1 MFLGEWATLWVSKFE
16 YVKILN
22 NKSKLM
28 FQSSLIVHL
37 VTFLYLLL
45 RTSSS
50 GMCESEDVLSNA
62 WQEEIKKKNLPRMS
76 VFVV

>member
-1 MFLGEWATLWVSKFE
+1 
-16 YVKILN
+16 
-22 NKSKLM
+22 M

-37 VTFLYLLL
+37 LTFLYLLL

-50 GMCESEDVLSNA
+50 GMCKSEDVLSKA